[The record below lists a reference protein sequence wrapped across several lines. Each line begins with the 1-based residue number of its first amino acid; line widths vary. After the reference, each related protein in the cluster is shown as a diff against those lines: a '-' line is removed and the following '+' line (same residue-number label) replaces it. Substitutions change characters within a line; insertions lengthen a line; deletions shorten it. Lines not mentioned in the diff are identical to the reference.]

1 MIVWLNGD
9 LVPADEAR
17 IDPRDRGFLLGDGVF
32 ETLAAN
38 AGRLFRLAD
47 NVARMGRGA
56 DLLGLP
62 APPGDAAMLD
72 AALATLAAN
81 GLAHDDAS
89 LRITYTRGP
98 GPRGLLAPSNPETT
112 LLITAAPAMPTPRPA
127 TAMVSGQRRNEHAP
141 SARIK
146 SLAYLDNLLARREAA
161 QAGADEGLMCNGGGA
176 LACASAANLFMVE
189 EGILLTPP
197 IADGA
202 LPGVTRA
209 VVLGL
214 AGGAGIAVEETSIAP
229 LRLGR
234 AAEAFLTNSLI
245 GVRPL
250 VALDGRPIGGGEPCP
265 VTRAIE
271 LAYAEAR
278 GASSTSQD

>member
-1 MIVWLNGD
+1 MIVWLNGE
-9 LVPADEAR
+9 LVPVDEAR
-17 IDPRDRGFLLGDGVF
+17 IDPRDRGLLLGDGVF
-32 ETLAAN
+32 ETLPAS

-47 NVARMGRGA
+47 HLARMGRGA

-62 APPGDAAMLD
+62 APPRDDDMKA

-98 GPRGLLAPSNPETT
+98 GPRGLLPRPTPETT
-112 LLITAAPAMPTPRPA
+112 LLITAAPAAPTPRPA
-127 TAMVSGQRRNEHAP
+127 TAMVSSQRRNEHAP

-146 SLAYLDNLLARREAA
+146 SLAYLDNVLARREAA
-161 QAGADEGLMCNGGGA
+161 RAGADEGLMCNGGGA

-189 EGILLTPP
+189 DGALLTPP

-214 AGGAGIAVEETSIAP
+214 AGAAGITTAETTIAP
-229 LRLGR
+229 QRLGR

-250 VALDGRPIGGGEPCP
+250 VAVDGRTIGDGAPGPI
-265 VTRAIE
+265 TRAIE

-278 GASSTSQD
+278 GANGAIQH

>member
-17 IDPRDRGFLLGDGVF
+17 IDPRDRGLLLGDGVF
-32 ETLAAN
+32 ETLAAS

-47 NVARMGRGA
+47 HLARMGRGA

-62 APPGDAAMLD
+62 APPRDLED

-81 GLAHDDAS
+81 GLADDDAA

-98 GPRGLLAPSNPETT
+98 GPRGLPPPSSPETT
-112 LLITAAPAMPTPRPA
+112 LLITAARATPTLRPA
-127 TAMVSGQRRNEHAP
+127 TAMVSSQRRNEHAP

-146 SLAYLDNLLARREAA
+146 SLAYLDNVLARREAA
-161 QAGADEGLMCNGGGA
+161 QAGADEGLMRNGGGA
-176 LACASAANLFMVE
+176 LACASAANLFVVE
-189 EGILLTPP
+189 DGVLLTPA
-197 IADGA
+197 IDQGA

-214 AGGAGIAVEETSIAP
+214 AAAAGIAIEETTIAP
-229 LRLGR
+229 HRLGR

-250 VALDGRPIGGGEPCP
+250 VAVDGRTIGGGEPGP
-265 VTRAIE
+265 ITRAIE

-278 GASSTSQD
+278 EANDAFQR

>member
-1 MIVWLNGD
+1 MIVWLNGE

-32 ETLAAN
+32 ETLPAI

-47 NVARMGRGA
+47 HLARMGRGA

-62 APPGDAAMLD
+62 APPRGADMTD

-98 GPRGLLAPSNPETT
+98 GPRGLLPRSTPETT

-127 TAMVSGQRRNEHAP
+127 TAMVSSQRRNEHAP

-146 SLAYLDNLLARREAA
+146 CLAYLDNVLARREAA
-161 QAGADEGLMCNGGGA
+161 QAGADEGLMCNSGGA
-176 LACASAANLFMVE
+176 LACASAANLFVVE
-189 EGILLTPP
+189 DGVLLTPA
-197 IADGA
+197 IEQGA
-202 LPGVTRA
+202 LPGITRA
-209 VVLGL
+209 VVIEL
-214 AGGAGIAVEETSIAP
+214 AGAAGIAVEETSIAP
-229 LRLGR
+229 ERLGR

-250 VALDGRPIGGGEPCP
+250 VAVDGRTIGDGAPGPL
-265 VTRAIE
+265 TRVIE
-271 LAYAEAR
+271 EAYAGAR
-278 GASSTSQD
+278 EGMG